1 MPSKSPEQKKFMQAV
16 ANNPKFAKKVGVPQS
31 VGKDFSTADKN
42 RKNSK
47 GGDTM
52 ANTSRMNRLEELG
65 RVNAE
70 KASTAK
76 GKRNLTA
83 EKKRVV
89 KELKMAK
96 GGMTLSEHASMPASK
111 AHKGLKMGGMTG
123 YASGGMPMVMKDGKK
138 VPSFAA
144 DGKGKMKMG
153 GSVAPSK
160 MGKVKTSSG
169 MDGVAER
176 GLTKARKP
184 VMKTMA
190 RGGKTC

>member
-42 RKNSK
+42 RKFSK

-76 GKRNLTA
+76 GKRNLSA
-83 EKKRVV
+83 EKSRIV
-89 KELKMAK
+89 KELEKHK
-96 GGMTLSEHASMPASK
+96 SMPASK
-111 AHKGLKMGGMTG
+111 AHKGL
-123 YASGGMPMVMKDGKK
+123 
-138 VPSFAA
+138 
-144 DGKGKMKMG
+144 KMG

-160 MGKVKTSSG
+160 MGKVKTNSRP
-169 MDGVAER
+169 DGVAER

>member
-1 MPSKSPEQKKFMQAV
+1 MPSKSKKQADFMNAV
-16 ANNPKFAKKVGVPQS
+16 AHSPAFAKKVGVPQS

-42 RKNSK
+42 RKFSK

-76 GKRNLTA
+76 GKRNLSA
-83 EKKRVV
+83 EKSRIV
-89 KELKMAK
+89 KDLEKHK
-96 GGMTLSEHASMPASK
+96 SMPASK
-111 AHKGLKMGGMTG
+111 AHKGL
-123 YASGGMPMVMKDGKK
+123 
-138 VPSFAA
+138 
-144 DGKGKMKMG
+144 KMG

-160 MGKVKTSSG
+160 MGKVKTNSRP
-169 MDGVAER
+169 DGVAER
-176 GLTKARKP
+176 GLTKAKKP